1 MLVSN
6 RVRSCAAA
14 CGVMIA
20 ASPAFA
26 ADPYNGPYNGP
37 GGGYKDPPVAVY
49 VPNWA
54 GFYLGPSF
62 GWAWSSINVG
72 NNIIVIG
79 NNGSVP
85 FSSPGTSG
93 MIGGAQLGYNMQA
106 GNFVYGIEV
115 DFGGLDTSGTGA
127 RVDPYNP
134 LRFVTVKSN
143 GGFYGDVTGR
153 AGLTVGPAMLY
164 VKGGFAYF
172 AGSVQ
177 VTDAYD
183 GIYQNSGA
191 FTGWTLGGGL
201 EYKITRTLTMKGEYQ
216 YFDLANSNF
225 SCCLAAAPGRVEEVI
240 TANTFRLGLNF
251 YLNDLRSPLE

>member
-14 CGVMIA
+14 FGVMIA

-26 ADPYNGPYNGP
+26 ADYYGGNP

-62 GWAWSSINVG
+62 GWSWSSINVG
-72 NNIIVIG
+72 NNTIVIG

-106 GNFVYGIEV
+106 GNFVYGIEL
-115 DFGGLDTSGTGA
+115 DFGGLDTSGTGT
-127 RVDPYNP
+127 RVDPYDA
-134 LRFVTVKSN
+134 RRVGTVKST

-164 VKGGFAYF
+164 AKGGFAYF
-172 AGSVQ
+172 TGNVQ
-177 VTDAYD
+177 VTDAFD
-183 GIYQNSGA
+183 GIFQNSGVL
-191 FTGWTLGGGL
+191 TGWTVGGGL
-201 EYKITRTLTMKGEYQ
+201 EYKLTRTLTMKGEYQ
-216 YFDLANSNF
+216 YFDMANSNF
-225 SCCLAAAPGRVEEVI
+225 SCCLAATPGRVDETI